1 MLKIIYNFRKELLL
15 HVYCSNYS
23 SAVVNVI
30 WPLIFDNTVISV
42 MLYYFTLYLIFILA
56 NKAVVSKNY
65 SKFSLQNCLVTQN
78 NTFEV

>member
-1 MLKIIYNFRKELLL
+1 
-15 HVYCSNYS
+15 
-23 SAVVNVI
+23 
-30 WPLIFDNTVISV
+30 

-78 NTFEV
+78 NTIEVWLYNYAVIIINYIINTLFNVTLMDIDVQNN